1 MITKDNLPEVL
12 RSFEFEENKN
22 VWTKKYSTGASI
34 TVDFNSAK
42 INYTPLDENFS
53 MGEYPTKE
61 KPSSG
66 FVIHRDTTINF
77 NSKENFVCLV
87 CIHLLLKK
95 GYEAKHIVIEPAF
108 KVAHGIKPSF
118 GDILVFDKEYD
129 PLVLIENK
137 TYGAEFSKEWNLMQ
151 KDGGQLFGYL
161 GEIVKTMKLCQNLV
175 LFAADFEENRIVPK
189 SHIITLKDNEKRI
202 AELDNPKTFSNAQ
215 GKYFEVWNQT
225 YRNAKETRGLF
236 EDDIEAYTIGKLKY
250 TINDLNPLSHA
261 EIKPIYNEFAKIL
274 RNHAITDFEHS
285 FYILIDLFLCKITDE
300 LNNPE
305 DLQFYY
311 KGIARDTPKEYC
323 NRLLKLYQVG
333 KKQLFDVDVI
343 NKEEDDIKQIFVD
356 TGRILNGLYTGIKEL
371 FEEMKFYNIKKFN
384 FIDVENKEDFEMNF
398 QILIEITSLIQDI
411 NLSSSETNHFF
422 GDLFEGLLSKN
433 VHQTEGQFFTPL
445 PIVNFIINSL
455 PQFPNTDKV
464 KVLDY
469 ACGAGHFLTEFVKHY
484 SKAQVYGIEKSQT
497 LSQVAKIATI
507 INGSQNSRII
517 FKDSLGLINTMDV
530 RYQGFDR
537 ESFDCLIANPPYSV
551 KGFLNTLEQ
560 KDREQFELIKS
571 IDEKAYLK
579 NDSIECF
586 FIERARHFL
595 KKDGLMGIILP
606 VSILS
611 NSNERAYLRTR
622 EIILANFNI
631 LAIALMNSRT
641 FGSTGTNTVILF
653 AQKVAKKNSESL
665 LHAFMEK
672 KDYRH
677 QYISSGAIDSYIQK
691 QGYLIDEYYALMQDN
706 VLGEELKGTDVFKD
720 YDSNFKPTAIN
731 KNIQREWFTKSVFY
745 KDGLKERTKE
755 YRILFNSFLGSDSY
769 MELEEAEHRKQFI
782 EYAKDIEARK
792 LNVYIQTAD
801 NIVAILQS
809 PPEKIGDK
817 SNKNEVI
824 KFLGYDWSNRK
835 GYEGIKY
842 LTNHVMEDESEDEGD
857 DKDKEIVQAINS
869 IKYIETPLYNPNND
883 NDVTKYSYALRKH
896 ITDCCSRFSYGSTNV
911 YCEKP
916 FEGKSDELLQFA
928 KLTDLIDFGKTSFNS
943 AIKTKIEN
951 ENERVLYRKDIQVIG
966 LGNVADFV
974 RGVTFDK
981 NDQEIEPT
989 SKIVLTADNITLA
1002 GELEIKKQIYLSE
1015 NIAIDSQKKL
1025 RKDDCFICFSSGSLS
1040 HIGKIA
1046 FINEDTDYYA
1056 GGFMGILRAK
1066 DIIMPK
1072 FLYYIL
1078 NTDYIHDIMR
1088 QEATG
1093 TNIKNLSSKIG
1104 SIKIPLPTKA
1114 LQQKIVAECLNIDA
1128 EALEAKEKIDELKE
1142 DINEIVASIDGKP
1155 VKLGSI
1161 AQFKNGLN
1169 YKKSTQGISI
1179 SIVGVADFKENK
1191 SPEWDKV
1198 QSIKINEPVDDSY
1211 LLHKNDLVTVRSNGS
1226 RELVGRFMLIDKEP
1240 EERTTFS
1247 GFSIRVRI
1255 MSDEVNSE
1263 FLYYLLAS
1271 ANVRQSLTTGSNGAN
1286 IKSLNQDLLSNLEI
1300 PLPSLSEQKGIV
1312 DKIGAIETK
1321 IASFKMICDSAA
1333 TRKDAVLRRELID
1346 DDKQGVGITYEKSI
1360 DIPAI
1365 TNEYSPVDFEPMMVA
1380 EPFGRYKWEGF
1391 NRSIRDFFGND
1402 QTILIG
1408 CYKGKAYRDWIDAH
1422 HLYNIRLGNTKG
1434 SMEANQEL
1442 FGSTSLLVLYELGK
1456 PEKLSAYKI
1465 IGHRE
1470 IGKEELR
1477 EMDYPNKKP
1486 RKSYM
1491 SFSLE
1496 SLDMDLTF
1504 LIEQHLIE
1512 RLIELDEDHAKGTP
1526 IFIEP

>member
-42 INYTPLDENFS
+42 INYAPLDENFS

-202 AELDNPKTFSNAQ
+202 AELDSPKTFVNAQ
-215 GKYFEVWNQT
+215 GNYFEVWNQT
-225 YRNAKETRGLF
+225 YRNAIETKGLV
-236 EDDIEAYTIGKLKY
+236 EDDIAAYSVGKLKY
-250 TINDLNPLSHA
+250 TINDLNGLTHA
-261 EIKPIYNEFAKIL
+261 EIRPIYHEFATIL

-300 LNNPE
+300 RNNPD

-311 KGIARDTPKEYC
+311 KGVARDTPKEYC
-323 NRLLKLYQVG
+323 NRLLKLYQLG
-333 KKQLFDVDVI
+333 KQQLFNVEVI
-343 NKEEDDIKQIFVD
+343 NKDEEDIKQIFRD
-356 TGRILNGLYTGIKEL
+356 TSRNLTNGLYAGIKEL

-384 FIDVENKEDFEMNF
+384 FIDVENKEEFEMNF
-398 QILIEITSLIQDI
+398 QILIKITALIQDI

-455 PQFPNTDKV
+455 PQFPNKDKV

-484 SKAQVYGIEKSQT
+484 PKAKVYGIEKSQT

-507 INGSQNSRII
+507 INGNLDSRIV
-517 FKDSLGLINTMDV
+517 FKDSLSLMNTMDV

-537 ESFDCLIANPPYSV
+537 ESFDCIIANPPYSV
-551 KGFLNTLEQ
+551 KGFLDTLEQ
-560 KDREQFELIKS
+560 KDRDQFVLSKS
-571 IDEKAYLK
+571 VDEKAYST
-579 NDSIECF
+579 NRSIECF
-586 FIERARHFL
+586 FVERAQHFL
-595 KKDGLMGIILP
+595 KKDGLMGIVLP
-606 VSILS
+606 SSLLS
-611 NSNERAYLRTR
+611 NENIYTKTR
-622 EIILANFNI
+622 EIIFANFNI
-631 LAIALMNSRT
+631 LAIAVMNSRT

-653 AQKVAKKNSESL
+653 AQKVAKKNSEGL
-665 LHAFMEK
+665 LHAFIDK
-672 KDYRH
+672 KEYTA
-677 QYISSGAIDSYIQK
+677 YTTSGSIESYIQK
-691 QGYLIDEYYALMQDN
+691 QGYPKDEYFAFMQDN
-706 VLGEELKGTDVFKD
+706 ILGENLENTEIFKD
-720 YDSNFKPTAIN
+720 YQSNFKPSRVA
-731 KNIQREWFTKSVFY
+731 KNLQKEWFANSEY
-745 KDGLKERTKE
+745 YREGLKENSKE
-755 YRILFNSFLGSDSY
+755 YKNLFAQFLSSNDY
-769 MELEEAEHRKQFI
+769 KQFEEE
-782 EYAKDIEARK
+782 EYRRQFIAFAKDIEYKK
-792 LNVYIQTAD
+792 LNVYIQID
-801 NIVAILQS
+801 NNVVAILQS
-809 PPEKIGDK
+809 PPEKVDNK
-817 SNKNEVI
+817 SNKAEVV

-835 GYEGIKY
+835 GDEGIKY
-842 LTNHVMEDESEDEGD
+842 LTSLVQEAEGSDDDD
-857 DKDKEIVQAINS
+857 DKDAEIVQAINS
-869 IKYIETPLYNPNND
+869 IKYIETPLYNPDDD
-883 NDVTKYSYALRKH
+883 NDVTKFSYALRKH
-896 ITDCCSRFSYGSTNV
+896 ITDVCNRFSFGTTSK

-916 FEGKSDELLQFA
+916 FVGGTDRLLQFV
-928 KLTDLIDFGKTSFNS
+928 KLTNLIDFGKTAFTFS
-943 AIKTKIEN
+943 IKTNIDKNVQEIKYKKGISVDILGN
-951 ENERVLYRKDIQVIG
+951 ICDIQKGTAI
-966 LGNVADFV
+966 
-974 RGVTFDK
+974 TSS
-981 NDQEIEPT
+981 EIEE
-989 SKIVLTADNITLA
+989 
-1002 GELEIKKQIYLSE
+1002 GEYKVV
-1015 NIAIDSQKKL
+1015 
-1025 RKDDCFICFSSGSLS
+1025 
-1040 HIGKIA
+1040 
-1046 FINEDTDYYA
+1046 A
-1056 GGFMGILRAK
+1056 GGIDYAYMHNKFNRPENVITVSASGANAGYVNLWKEKIFAS
-1066 DIIMPK
+1066 DCTTIIGNSLEETCYIYY
-1072 FLYYIL
+1072 FLKANQSL
-1078 NTDYIHDIMR
+1078 LF
-1088 QEATG
+1088 
-1093 TNIKNLSSKIG
+1093 NLQKG
-1104 SIKIPLPTKA
+1104 AAQPHVYANDLKQIKIPILPTSV
-1114 LQQKIVAECLNIDA
+1114 QNKIVAECQIIDI

-1142 DINEIVASIDGKP
+1142 DINEIVASIDGKL
-1155 VKLGSI
+1155 VKLGTI
-1161 AQFKNGLN
+1161 VQFKNGLN
-1169 YKKSTQGISI
+1169 YKKSSQGISI

-1263 FLYYLLAS
+1263 FLYYLLSS

-1300 PLPSLSEQKGIV
+1300 PLPSLSEQKDIV
-1312 DKIGAIETK
+1312 SKIGAIEAK
-1321 IASFKMICDSAA
+1321 IASFKKICDSAA
-1333 TRKDAVLRRELID
+1333 TRKEAVLHRELIE
-1346 DDKQGVGITYEKSI
+1346 DDKDDIGITTEKAISI
-1360 DIPAI
+1360 LTPTDV
-1365 TNEYSPVDFEPMMVA
+1365 YQPVDYEPMMVA
-1380 EPFGRYKWEGF
+1380 DPFGRYKWEGF
-1391 NRSIRDFFGND
+1391 NRSIRDFFGNN

-1408 CYKGKAYRDWIDAH
+1408 CYKGNTYREWIDAH

-1496 SLDMDLTF
+1496 PLDMDLTF